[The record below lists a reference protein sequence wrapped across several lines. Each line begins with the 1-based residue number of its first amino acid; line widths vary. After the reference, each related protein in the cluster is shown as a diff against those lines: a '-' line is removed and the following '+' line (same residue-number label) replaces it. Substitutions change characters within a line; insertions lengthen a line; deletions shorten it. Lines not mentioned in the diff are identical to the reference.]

1 MAIFFIEQAGKK
13 INVSMIIKKKEK
25 KDFFIW
31 LFSKNSKRIIQYLG
45 LTGSMISQKMQFF
58 RKVEL

>member
-1 MAIFFIEQAGKK
+1 
-13 INVSMIIKKKEK
+13 MIIKKKEK